1 MYCLPLLS
9 VIEYYF
15 CNRVNSWKNKAKYY
29 CSKCNDIFLLPHVH
43 PLKGPVSIAELR
55 RPTQLLAPLTQKHS
69 ESQYWFSDESLRVL
83 LIGIRNSRCNGVLCI
98 GTPTVFEYL
107 QSDKELRA
115 HCKSFLLDIDSRFV
129 PFFRSSHFAVYSML
143 TNHFYDSRSTTKL
156 NAFFATLN
164 RLVIVCDPPFGV
176 FMKPLKNSLNK
187 LCKQFFITG
196 ESYVSKHWCKSIIV
210 LPVFVGRRF
219 LAKTGFSMLD
229 YKVFYLYRLFDKVI
243 SEFRSILELL
253 WGSLRNSGIRCEIRV
268 CYVNHV
274 KYKRPDKSVVRFFT
288 DLPLDVFDLSEFS
301 NYRFPIIDGY
311 MHKHCDICCRCVKES
326 YDHCGACKRCHLPQR
341 CPRILGVEAR
351 N

>member
-1 MYCLPLLS
+1 LKGIELHDLNVFSGPCLLFERKAGTNNAEAERFYACAVYRSRRVCPYRVNVTGENISGHHVSEDAVTGSALKS
-9 VIEYYF
+9 SF
-15 CNRVNSWKNKAKYY
+15 CYAKIRRKVNSWKNKAKYY

-83 LIGIRNSRCNGVLCI
+83 LVGIRNSRCNGVLCI

-107 QSDKELRA
+107 QSNRELRA
-115 HCKSFLLDIDSRFV
+115 NCKSFLLDIDSRFV
-129 PFFRSSHFAVYSML
+129 SFFLLAHFIILA
-143 TNHFYDSRSTTKL
+143 TST
-156 NAFFATLN
+156 F
-164 RLVIVCDPPFGV
+164 
-176 FMKPLKNSLNK
+176 
-187 LCKQFFITG
+187 
-196 ESYVSKHWCKSIIV
+196 
-210 LPVFVGRRF
+210 
-219 LAKTGFSMLD
+219 
-229 YKVFYLYRLFDKVI
+229 
-243 SEFRSILELL
+243 
-253 WGSLRNSGIRCEIRV
+253 V

-301 NYRFPIIDGY
+301 NYRFCDKCEKYVTKTNLHCDFCESCPLEDGY

-326 YDHCGACKRCHLPQR
+326 YEHCGACKRCHLPQR
-341 CPRILGVEAR
+341 CPRFLGVEAR